1 MGIALILLGLVAAGI
16 VVDFAVENWSK
27 GTADLTFALFGG
39 SFTLTQIQVVIG
51 AAVLGGVAVVLCML
65 GARFLRVSRGRHRTA
80 RGRVSDLERGVADL
94 EREVANLERENAAL
108 KERRVEIV
116 DEETQTIG
124 ENGSSQKPEDA
135 RSPIEP

>member
-1 MGIALILLGLVAAGI
+1 MGIALILLGLLAAGI
-16 VVDFAVENWSK
+16 VVDFAVENWSE

-51 AAVLGGVAVVLCML
+51 AAVLGAVAVLLCIL
-65 GARFLRVSRGRHRTA
+65 GARLLRVSRGRHRTD
-80 RGRVSDLERGVADL
+80 RRRVAD
-94 EREVANLERENAAL
+94 LERENAAL

-124 ENGSSQKPEDA
+124 GNGSSRRPEGA
-135 RSPIEP
+135 PSSNEP